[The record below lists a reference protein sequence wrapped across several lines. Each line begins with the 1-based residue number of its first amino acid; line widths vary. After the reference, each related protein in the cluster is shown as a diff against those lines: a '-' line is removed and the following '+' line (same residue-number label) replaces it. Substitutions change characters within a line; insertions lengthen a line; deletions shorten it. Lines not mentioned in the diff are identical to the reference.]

1 MPVIDAQLHVF
12 EANSGDR
19 PWTGAGSPLA
29 EATGA
34 RTVELMDAAGVDSA
48 IIVSPWLNY
57 LADASYAFETAA
69 RHPGRF
75 VVVAPVDPG
84 RRDQAAFVEE
94 CAANPS
100 LVGLRL
106 MLWSPAER
114 EKLSD
119 GGYNELL
126 GELEPRGIP
135 LCVALGPSAADA
147 SLIAERH
154 PGLTVVIDHLGLGSS
169 PVPPAPEHPFDRLGE
184 ILALAALPN
193 IAVKA
198 TGMPAL
204 SHEAHPYTDIHDH
217 LHRVL
222 GAYGPQRV
230 MWGTDWTRTHAF
242 LDFSEGVTWLDS
254 AGLSRHELSLVQG
267 GAAQQIFSTHRAL
280 S

>member
-12 EANSGDR
+12 EANSDSR

-29 EATGA
+29 EATGDQ
-34 RTVELMDAAGVDSA
+34 TIDLMDAAGVDSA

-57 LADASYAFETAA
+57 LADSSYACETAA

-75 VVVAPVDPG
+75 VVVAPIDPG
-84 RRDQAAFVEE
+84 RDDQAAFVDE
-94 CAANPS
+94 CAADPW

-114 EKLSD
+114 SKLAV
-119 GGYNELL
+119 GGYSELL
-126 GELEPRGIP
+126 SELERRGIP
-135 LCVALGPSAADA
+135 LCVALGPNADDA
-147 SLIAERH
+147 RLIAERH
-154 PGLTVVIDHLGLGSS
+154 PGLSVIIDHLGLGSS
-169 PVPPAPEHPFDRLGE
+169 PTPPAPEHPFDRLPE
-184 ILALAALPN
+184 ILRLGALPN

-204 SHEAHPYTDIHDH
+204 SHEQHPYRDIHEH
-217 LHRVL
+217 LHRLL

-242 LDFSEGVTWLDS
+242 LDYAQGVSWLD
-254 AGLSRHELSLVQG
+254 AAELSMHERAMVE
-267 GAAQQIFSTHRAL
+267 GATAQAL
-280 S
+280 FGIPDASS